1 MKVKFFEIELI
12 KRFGIIIGG
21 ISTALSLV
29 LIFVELPTSSCI
41 RLILA
46 GIFMFSLLALYVG
59 LWVKANQ
66 VKDVSI
72 RVNRTKVNIRAGNI
86 FEENDSL
93 KLIAFNEYFDTK
105 VDDNIISATS
115 LNGIYLKK
123 YLNCSIEELDERIR
137 TDNRMKKL
145 IAGVDDRNGQGKQV
159 RYPLGTIYK
168 NEDYLLL
175 AFSKFDE
182 NNEAYLDSKG
192 LWDCLVNMWKEI
204 GISYAGQSISIPL
217 LGSGITRKRGMNIS
231 EQELLELIILSL
243 RVSGLQLNWNVKINI
258 VIFPKNAEEISFYAL
273 KRLSD

>member
-1 MKVKFFEIELI
+1 MKVSFFEIELI
-12 KRFGIIIGG
+12 KRFGVVVGG
-21 ISTALSLV
+21 ISTALSLI
-29 LIFVELPTSSCI
+29 LIFIELPSDSCK
-41 RLILA
+41 RLMLAGFFVLSLLIL
-46 GIFMFSLLALYVG
+46 YVV

-66 VKDVSI
+66 LKDVSI
-72 RVNRTKVNIRAGNI
+72 RVNRTKVSIREGNI
-86 FEENDSL
+86 FEEQDSL

-105 VDDNIISATS
+105 VDDVIISASS
-115 LNGIYLKK
+115 LNGIYLNNH
-123 YLNCSIEELDERIR
+123 LDCSVEELDEKIR

-145 IAGVDDRNGQGKQV
+145 IAGVDDRTGSGKQV

-168 NEDYLLL
+168 NGDYLLL

-192 LWDCLVNMWKEI
+192 LWDSLVNMWREI
-204 GISYAGQSISIPL
+204 GVLYAGKSVSIPL
-217 LGSGITRKRGMNIS
+217 LGSGITRKRGMNVS

-258 VIFPKNAEEISFYAL
+258 VIFSKNAEEINFYAL